1 MKLLELNENYYD
13 KNIVE
18 NLCAKL
24 KLIDEVEVR
33 DSVHEGIEE
42 MVLLYKTCPDLI
54 YFFSNQELE
63 ILEAIYDKEKGYLQL
78 KSEFPYLMQLLQM
91 KYVIYDTG
99 ESYVIFDE
107 LLDVVESLIS
117 GIDDYRREK
126 YIQELTVGL
135 CNAYGVIEK
144 QFFLQTIKRI
154 VGDITFK
161 EIEEILVR
169 THYFFNQLRVYKD
182 HEEHEDLEFYCYPD
196 LEMVH
201 KFMEYYGDFVDIPE
215 NKLDY
220 STLKE
225 YSTYKIAYSEPV
237 LQDFIARL
245 RLYCDDLNEVKL
257 AHLIL
262 KTTNSLKETT
272 LLKLYIYEIFNHSK
286 SSGKLFFNL
295 LDKLEQV
302 LAELPSWKTKAYNLE
317 QMRKIVFDMKEEMFS
332 ALQNQMDDVG
342 REISSNNFKAFMDFM
357 DHLDDDIDD
366 IFDDEDNNEELN

>member
-1 MKLLELNENYYD
+1 
-13 KNIVE
+13 
-18 NLCAKL
+18 
-24 KLIDEVEVR
+24 
-33 DSVHEGIEE
+33 
-42 MVLLYKTCPDLI
+42 
-54 YFFSNQELE
+54 
-63 ILEAIYDKEKGYLQL
+63 
-78 KSEFPYLMQLLQM
+78 
-91 KYVIYDTG
+91 
-99 ESYVIFDE
+99 
-107 LLDVVESLIS
+107 
-117 GIDDYRREK
+117 
-126 YIQELTVGL
+126 
-135 CNAYGVIEK
+135 
-144 QFFLQTIKRI
+144 
-154 VGDITFK
+154 
-161 EIEEILVR
+161 
-169 THYFFNQLRVYKD
+169 
-182 HEEHEDLEFYCYPD
+182 
-196 LEMVH
+196 
-201 KFMEYYGDFVDIPE
+201 MEYYGDFVDIPE

-257 AHLIL
+257 VHLIL

-272 LLKLYIYEIFNHSK
+272 LLKLYIYKIFNHSK